1 MCNPATL
8 AGFQRRGYVV
18 APAGFGKTHLIA
30 DATALSAGRQLILT
44 HTYAGVNALRRKMQL
59 RGVSD
64 KLYRIDTIASWA
76 LRLSLSYSTTSGWTE
91 ERPADGARW
100 NALYD
105 ACSALLDRDFI
116 RRIVRAS
123 YVGLYV
129 DEYQDCSVAQHNI
142 VLKIARDLPCRVL
155 GDPLQGIF
163 DFEGQH
169 PVDWV
174 RDVEGNFE
182 RLGTLEI
189 PHRWGRAGAP
199 ELGDWLRGVR
209 ALLEQGHPVDL
220 AAARPR
226 SVRVVEAA
234 SDPRLL
240 FQQQGN
246 TCRYFPGHEEHTVVA
261 IHKGD
266 GRSKARCH
274 ALSRVLG
281 GRYSSIEEVEGK
293 DVFAFLR
300 KIERAPTNARR
311 LKAVIEFAAKCMTGV
326 ENNLPAA
333 TIRGEHTEIR
343 ANTRNPLVAALANAY
358 LAAPGSGAMAALLK
372 GMTQTAGVRVIRADL
387 FNRVMAILRKQA
399 MHPQENL
406 QQVGD
411 RYQREFRF
419 VGRPV
424 GHRRIIG
431 TTLLV
436 KGLEYDHAI
445 VLDAT
450 SLSRKDLYVALTRGA
465 RTLTIITTGMLL
477 NPRD

>member
-1 MCNPATL
+1 MCDPPTL

-59 RGVSD
+59 RGVGD

-76 LRLSLSYSTTSGWTE
+76 LRLSLSYSATSGWTE
-91 ERPADGARW
+91 ERPADSASW

-105 ACSALLDRDFI
+105 ACNALLDRNFI

-129 DEYQDCSVAQHNI
+129 DEYQDCSVPQHNI

-163 DFEGQH
+163 DFEGQN

-189 PHRWGRAGAP
+189 PHRWVRAGAP
-199 ELGDWLRGVR
+199 ELGAWLSGVR
-209 ALLEQGHPVDL
+209 AQLEQGQPVNL
-220 AAARPR
+220 AAARPP

-234 SDPRLL
+234 ADPRIL

-274 ALSRVLG
+274 ALSRVVS
-281 GRYSSIEEVEGK
+281 GRFSSIEEVEGK
-293 DVFAFLR
+293 DMFAFLR
-300 KIERAPTNARR
+300 KVERTTTNGRR
-311 LKAVIEFAAKCMTGV
+311 LKAVIEFAAKCMTAV
-326 ENNLPAA
+326 EDNLPAA
-333 TIRGEHTEIR
+333 SVRGEHTEIR
-343 ANTRNPLVAALANAY
+343 ANTRNPLVAGLANDY
-358 LAAPGSGAMAALLK
+358 LAAPGSIAMAALLK
-372 GMTQTAGVRVIRADL
+372 GIRQTAGVQLIRADL
-387 FNRVMAILRKQA
+387 FNRVMATLRKQA
-399 MHPQENL
+399 MYPEETLEQA
-406 QQVGD
+406 GD

-424 GHRRIIG
+424 SHRKIIG

-436 KGLEYDHAI
+436 KGLEYDHTI

-465 RTLTIITTGMLL
+465 RSLTIITTGMVL
-477 NPRD
+477 NPQD

>member
-1 MCNPATL
+1 MCDPNTL
-8 AGFQRRGYVV
+8 AELQGRGYVV

-30 DATALSAGRQLILT
+30 DAAALSTGRQLILT

-59 RGVSD
+59 IGVGE

-76 LRLSLSYSTTSGWTE
+76 LRLCLSYSATSGWTE
-91 ERPADGARW
+91 DRPANGARW
-100 NALYD
+100 NALYH
-105 ACSALLDRDFI
+105 ACGALLDQDFI
-116 RRIVRAS
+116 RRILRAS
-123 YVGLYV
+123 YAGIYV
-129 DEYQDCSVAQHNI
+129 DEYQDCSVGQHTVI
-142 VLKIARDLPCRVL
+142 LKIARDLPCRVL

-163 DFEGQH
+163 DFEDQV

-189 PHRWGRAGAP
+189 PHRWVRAGAP

-209 ALLEQGHPVDL
+209 AQLERGQPVDL
-220 AAARPR
+220 GAARPR
-226 SVRVVEAA
+226 SVRIVVSAA
-234 SDPRLL
+234 DPRAL

-246 TCRYFPGHEEHTVVA
+246 ICRYHPANNSQTVVA

-266 GRSKARCH
+266 GQSKARCH
-274 ALSRVLG
+274 RLSRALG

-300 KIERAPTNARR
+300 KVEGARTNAHR
-311 LKAVIEFAAKCMTGV
+311 LKAVVEFASKCLTKV
-326 ENNLPAA
+326 ESSLSAA
-333 TIRGEHTEIR
+333 AIRGEHTEIR
-343 ANTRNPLVAALANAY
+343 ANTRNPLVAGSANDY
-358 LAAPGSGAMAALLK
+358 LVAPDSATMAALLK
-372 GMTQTAGVRVIRADL
+372 GIRQTAGVQLVRADL
-387 FNRVMAILRKQA
+387 FNRVLAILRKQQ
-399 MHPQENL
+399 MHPDETL
-406 QQVGD
+406 QQAGE

-424 GHRRIIG
+424 SHRRIIG

-436 KGLEYDHAI
+436 KGLEYDHAV

-450 SLSRKDLYVALTRGA
+450 TLSKKDLYVAFTRGA
-465 RTLTIITTGMLL
+465 RSLTVITTQMVL
-477 NPRD
+477 NPPA

>member
-1 MCNPATL
+1 MCNAATL
-8 AGFQRRGYVV
+8 ADFQRRGYVV

-30 DATALSAGRQLILT
+30 DATALSVGRQLILT
-44 HTYAGVNALRRKMQL
+44 HTYAGVNALRRKMHL

-64 KLYRIDTIASWA
+64 RLYRIDTIASWA
-76 LRLSLSYSTTSGWTE
+76 LRLSLSYSATSGWTE
-91 ERPADGARW
+91 ERPANSERW
-100 NALYD
+100 NALYA
-105 ACSALLDRDFI
+105 ACGALLDQEFI
-116 RRIVRAS
+116 QRIVRAS
-123 YVGLYV
+123 YAGFYV

-142 VLKIARDLPCRVL
+142 VLKIARDLPCRIL

-163 DFEGQH
+163 DFEGEH
-169 PVDWV
+169 PVDWA
-174 RDVEGNFE
+174 RDVEGHFE

-189 PHRWGRAGAP
+189 PHRWDRAGAP
-199 ELGDWLRGVR
+199 ELGEWLQGVR
-209 ALLEQGHPVDL
+209 SLLEQGQPVDL

-226 SVRVVEAA
+226 SVRIVEAA
-234 SDPRLL
+234 ADPRLL

-246 TCRYFPGHEEHTVVA
+246 TCRYFPGHEDHTVVA

-266 GRSKARCH
+266 GPSKARCH

-281 GRYSSIEEVEGK
+281 GSYSSIEEVEGK
-293 DVFAFLR
+293 EVFAFLR
-300 KIERAPTNARR
+300 KIERATTNARR
-311 LKAVIEFAAKCMTGV
+311 LKEVIEFAKKCMTAV
-326 ENNLPAA
+326 ESSLPAA
-333 TIRGEHTEIR
+333 TIRGERTEIR
-343 ANTRNPLVAALANAY
+343 ANTRNQPVAALANAY
-358 LAAPGSGAMAALLK
+358 LVAPGSGALAALLR
-372 GMTQTAGVRVIRADL
+372 GIRQTENVQVIRADL

-399 MHPQENL
+399 MYPEESL

-436 KGLEYDHAI
+436 KGLEYDHGI
-445 VLDAT
+445 VLDAP

-477 NPRD
+477 NPQD